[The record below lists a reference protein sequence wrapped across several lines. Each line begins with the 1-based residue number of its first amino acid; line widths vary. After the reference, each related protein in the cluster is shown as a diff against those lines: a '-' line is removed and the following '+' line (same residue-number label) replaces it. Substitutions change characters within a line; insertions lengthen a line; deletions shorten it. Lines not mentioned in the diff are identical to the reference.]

1 VWRNKYAD
9 ADGKQVV
16 ETIGASRAGVT
27 RKQAE
32 AELRDRLVK
41 VEKRRWRRPP
51 PLTFRA
57 AAQTSGLAAEVEKR

>member
-1 VWRNKYAD
+1 M
-9 ADGKQVV
+9 